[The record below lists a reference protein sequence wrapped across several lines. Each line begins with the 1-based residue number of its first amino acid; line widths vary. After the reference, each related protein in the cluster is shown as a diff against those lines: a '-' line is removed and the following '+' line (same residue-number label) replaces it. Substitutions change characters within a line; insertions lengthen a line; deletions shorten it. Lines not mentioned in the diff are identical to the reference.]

1 MVNITSIK
9 KRASKNT
16 LYNDDNYLDIHVIK
30 DEGFSINL
38 SYQKR
43 SNYEDKNIFSELI
56 DMVSKRVM
64 EINKEN
70 FTDIWDKVMKESGI
84 IRDNNLDQ
92 LLDDSTN

>member
-1 MVNITSIK
+1 
-9 KRASKNT
+9 
-16 LYNDDNYLDIHVIK
+16 
-30 DEGFSINL
+30 
-38 SYQKR
+38 
-43 SNYEDKNIFSELI
+43 
-56 DMVSKRVM
+56 MVSKRVM

>member
-1 MVNITSIK
+1 M
-9 KRASKNT
+9 
-16 LYNDDNYLDIHVIK
+16 IK

-43 SNYEDKNIFSELI
+43 SNYEDIDMFNELI
-56 DMVSKRVM
+56 DIVSKRVM

-92 LLDDSTN
+92 LLDDSIE